1 MEQTQRKLGGNIAAL
16 RRAKGLTQEQLAG
29 LLGVS
34 APAVSKWETGA
45 SYPDITLLCPL
56 ARALDTNVDR
66 LLQFEPDL
74 SRSAV
79 HEKIQEV
86 IQFARGE
93 AERQAGPDASLALLR
108 SLLRQYPNSL
118 ELKLNGAAVL
128 DAFWL
133 IFPEAGPGCREQ
145 WQEEKQALLEAVW
158 TGGDPIQRQTA
169 ALQLTSLAL
178 STDKLEQAH
187 TLLQELPKPVGD
199 ATMLWVQY
207 YIKKGKPEEAKTK
220 AQARLYQLLV
230 QTLSCLTLL
239 TNSKF
244 MPQQGIYKAVA
255 AYHAIARTFGL
266 PDVGDGLLMALH
278 LEQGRL
284 KEAAACFARYVDALT
299 GPFPTLDQDLFSPG
313 VPAPRQGE
321 SATASREYR
330 QLLLASVQEDAAYA
344 RLLEEPAF
352 AAALAKLQASLCG

>member
-207 YIKKGKPEEAKTK
+207 KEREAGGSQNKGPGK
-220 AQARLYQLLV
+220 AIPVAGA
-230 QTLSCLTLL
+230 
-239 TNSKF
+239 N
-244 MPQQGIYKAVA
+244 AV
-255 AYHAIARTFGL
+255 L
-266 PDVGDGLLMALH
+266 PDPIDQFQIHAPAGDL
-278 LEQGRL
+278 QGRGRL
-284 KEAAACFARYVDALT
+284 PCHSPHLWAAGCGGWVAD
-299 GPFPTLDQDLFSPG
+299 GP
-313 VPAPRQGE
+313 
-321 SATASREYR
+321 ASG
-330 QLLLASVQEDAAYA
+330 AG
-344 RLLEEPAF
+344 PP
-352 AAALAKLQASLCG
+352 

>member
-16 RRAKGLTQEQLAG
+16 RRAKGLTQEQLAS

-66 LLQFEPDL
+66 LLQFAPDL

-79 HEKIQEV
+79 CEKIQGV
-86 IQFARGE
+86 LQYAREE

-118 ELKLNGAAVL
+118 ELKLNGAAAL

-133 IFPEAGPGCREQ
+133 IFPEAGPGCRDQ
-145 WQEEKQALLEAVW
+145 WQKEKQALLEAAW

-169 ALQLTSLAL
+169 ALQLASLAL
-178 STDKLEQAH
+178 AADKLEQAH
-187 TLLQELPKPVGD
+187 ALLQELPEPPGD

-207 YIKKGKPEEAKTK
+207 YIKKGEPEEAKRK
-220 AQARLYQLLV
+220 AQARLYRLLV

-239 TNSKF
+239 TNSK
-244 MPQQGIYKAVA
+244 Y
-255 AYHAIARTFGL
+255 
-266 PDVGDGLLMALH
+266 
-278 LEQGRL
+278 
-284 KEAAACFARYVDALT
+284 
-299 GPFPTLDQDLFSPG
+299 
-313 VPAPRQGE
+313 
-321 SATASREYR
+321 
-330 QLLLASVQEDAAYA
+330 
-344 RLLEEPAF
+344 
-352 AAALAKLQASLCG
+352 

>member
-1 MEQTQRKLGGNIAAL
+1 MSLFCCPIC
-16 RRAKGLTQEQLAG
+16 RA
-29 LLGVS
+29 
-34 APAVSKWETGA
+34 
-45 SYPDITLLCPL
+45 PL
-56 ARALDTNVDR
+56 
-66 LLQFEPDL
+66 E
-74 SRSAV
+74 
-79 HEKIQEV
+79 
-86 IQFARGE
+86 RGE
-93 AERQAGPDASLALLR
+93 RSYTCPNGHSYDRAREGYVHLLPANQKHARDPGDDKEMAAARSRFLSADYYAPLRKALCALAL
-108 SLLRQYPNSL
+108 
-118 ELKLNGAAVL
+118 EHAGAGAAVL

-158 TGGDPIQRQTA
+158 TGGDPIQRQAA
-169 ALQLTSLAL
+169 ALQLASLAMAA
-178 STDKLEQAH
+178 DKLEQAH

-321 SATASREYR
+321 PATASREYR

>member
-1 MEQTQRKLGGNIAAL
+1 M
-16 RRAKGLTQEQLAG
+16 
-29 LLGVS
+29 
-34 APAVSKWETGA
+34 
-45 SYPDITLLCPL
+45 
-56 ARALDTNVDR
+56 DR

-207 YIKKGKPEEAKTK
+207 YIKKGMPEEAKTK

-299 GPFPTLDQDLFSPG
+299 GPFPALDQDLFSPG

-321 SATASREYR
+321 PTASREYR

>member
-108 SLLRQYPNSL
+108 SLVRQYPNSL

-178 STDKLEQAH
+178 STDKAGASPHLAPGAAEACRGRHHAMGAILYKEREAGGSQNKGPGKAI
-187 TLLQELPKPVGD
+187 PVAG
-199 ATMLWVQY
+199 A
-207 YIKKGKPEEAKTK
+207 
-220 AQARLYQLLV
+220 
-230 QTLSCLTLL
+230 
-239 TNSKF
+239 N
-244 MPQQGIYKAVA
+244 AV
-255 AYHAIARTFGL
+255 L
-266 PDVGDGLLMALH
+266 PDPIDQFQIHAPAGDL
-278 LEQGRL
+278 
-284 KEAAACFARYVDALT
+284 
-299 GPFPTLDQDLFSPG
+299 
-313 VPAPRQGE
+313 
-321 SATASREYR
+321 
-330 QLLLASVQEDAAYA
+330 
-344 RLLEEPAF
+344 
-352 AAALAKLQASLCG
+352 

>member
-187 TLLQELPKPVGD
+187 ALLQELPKPVGD
-199 ATMLWVQY
+199 ATML
-207 YIKKGKPEEAKTK
+207 
-220 AQARLYQLLV
+220 
-230 QTLSCLTLL
+230 LSL
-239 TNSKF
+239 
-244 MPQQGIYKAVA
+244 I
-255 AYHAIARTFGL
+255 HI
-266 PDVGDGLLMALH
+266 
-278 LEQGRL
+278 
-284 KEAAACFARYVDALT
+284 
-299 GPFPTLDQDLFSPG
+299 
-313 VPAPRQGE
+313 
-321 SATASREYR
+321 
-330 QLLLASVQEDAAYA
+330 
-344 RLLEEPAF
+344 
-352 AAALAKLQASLCG
+352 

>member
-16 RRAKGLTQEQLAG
+16 RRAKGLTQEQLAS

-66 LLQFEPDL
+66 LLQFAPDL

-79 HEKIQEV
+79 CEKIQGV
-86 IQFARGE
+86 LQYAREE

-118 ELKLNGAAVL
+118 ELKLNGAAAL

-133 IFPEAGPGCREQ
+133 IFPEAGPGCRDQ
-145 WQEEKQALLEAVW
+145 WQKEKQALLEAVW

-169 ALQLTSLAL
+169 ALQLASLAL
-178 STDKLEQAH
+178 AADKLEQAH
-187 TLLQELPKPVGD
+187 ALLQELPEPPGD

-207 YIKKGKPEEAKTK
+207 YIKKGEPEEAKRK
-220 AQARLYQLLV
+220 AQARLYRLLV

-255 AYHAIARTFGL
+255 AYHAVASAFEL

-278 LEQGRL
+278 LEQGRF

-299 GPFPTLDQDLFSPG
+299 APFPTLDQDLFSPG
-313 VPAPRQGE
+313 VPALRREEP
-321 SATASREYR
+321 ATASREYR
-330 QLLLASVQEDAAYA
+330 KLLLSGVQADADFA

-352 AAALAKLQASLCG
+352 AAALQKLQDSL

>member
-158 TGGDPIQRQTA
+158 TGGDPIQRQAA
-169 ALQLTSLAL
+169 ALQLASLAMAA
-178 STDKLEQAH
+178 DKLEQAH
-187 TLLQELPKPVGD
+187 ALLQELPEPVGD
-199 ATMLWVQY
+199 ATLLWVQY

-220 AQARLYQLLV
+220 AQARLY
-230 QTLSCLTLL
+230 
-239 TNSKF
+239 
-244 MPQQGIYKAVA
+244 
-255 AYHAIARTFGL
+255 
-266 PDVGDGLLMALH
+266 
-278 LEQGRL
+278 
-284 KEAAACFARYVDALT
+284 
-299 GPFPTLDQDLFSPG
+299 
-313 VPAPRQGE
+313 
-321 SATASREYR
+321 
-330 QLLLASVQEDAAYA
+330 
-344 RLLEEPAF
+344 
-352 AAALAKLQASLCG
+352 